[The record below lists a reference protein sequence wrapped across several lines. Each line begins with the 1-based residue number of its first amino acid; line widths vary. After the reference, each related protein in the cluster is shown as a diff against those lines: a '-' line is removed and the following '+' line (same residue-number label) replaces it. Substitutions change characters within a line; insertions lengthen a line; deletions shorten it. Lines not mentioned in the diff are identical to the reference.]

1 VGSTAMVSVDVVA
14 GGGIVVGRNVG
25 VRPVG
30 ADAVRSTGLLNPL
43 SAVIV
48 IVKVLELPAV
58 IIRDARLEETEK
70 SGPTTLTSMVVVL

>member
-1 VGSTAMVSVDVVA
+1 MVSVDVVA
-14 GGGIVVGRNVG
+14 GGVIVVGRNVG

-48 IVKVLELPAV
+48 IVEVLELPAV
-58 IIRDARLEETEK
+58 TIRDPGLEETEK
-70 SGPTTLTSMVVVL
+70 SGPTTPTSMVVVL